1 MEGNKRGEE
10 RCTEEN
16 KKRRKGTQKTA
27 YLAKSTAKY
36 QVSCSPALSET
47 G

>member
-1 MEGNKRGEE
+1 MRRNKERKTRWNGGEE

-27 YLAKSTAKY
+27 YLAKSTA
-36 QVSCSPALSET
+36 VV
-47 G
+47 